1 MSPIHQVF
9 LGLGAGGES
18 YWIRS
23 IEPTGNGT
31 VEMRGYGFSGEA
43 VMSADRTDSGA
54 MYCLTGSGS
63 GPPNYPA
70 DKDGT
75 HIFKFDKDGTILAKK
90 SYFWGAGE
98 QGGCASMD
106 SDGNMYIGNGT
117 YGRMIKLNSS
127 LVEQARLDTGLSEYS
142 QNCDGFKFVGD
153 YIHVYSPSRYE
164 QEQGS
169 KSYQVLNKSD
179 LEPQNFG
186 TSNYNRRGL
195 TRFNN
200 AGPYMV
206 KNGKL
211 YIIQVSNYIG
221 NSSYH
226 DLLSQWDMSWNN
238 ANSPMDKDNDRDW
251 HVRLSKA
258 DGTTGHTGSNNTNC
272 LDVDDSG
279 NVYTAGPCMQSGT
292 GNSYRTPGNRNQFSK
307 LNSSGQIQWI
317 SSIERGADG
326 DGLYHWDQ
334 NYGDGGPLDIN
345 VSGNIL
351 RALCF
356 GKNNTQTS
364 KDGDKRDF
372 TIVKMNASTGAYIS
386 SYSVCNETKN
396 IIMNGGGRDMPHR
409 SLWTETAVYTTC
421 QCVLSGS
428 YGERFWI
435 LKLPI
440 DGGINGSYT
449 LDGQT
454 IKISDNDLS
463 AGDLSTSNKTWTS
476 NGSNDTD
483 YRTGLQSQSSS
494 TFTQYQYHTASY
506 STDLVDL

>member
-1 MSPIHQVF
+1 MTIHQVF
-9 LGLGAGGES
+9 LGLGAKGES

-31 VEMRGYGFSGEA
+31 VEMRGHNLSGEA
-43 VMSADRTDSGA
+43 VMSADGTDAGH
-54 MYCLTGSGS
+54 MYCITGSGS

-75 HIFKFDKDGTILAKK
+75 HIFKFDKDGTITQKQ
-90 SYFWGAGE
+90 SFFWGAGE
-98 QGGCASMD
+98 QGGCTSMD
-106 SDGNMYIGNGT
+106 SDGNMYIGTGE

-127 LVEQARLDTGLSEYS
+127 LVEQARLDTGKSKY
-142 QNCDGFKFVGD
+142 NYACDGFKFVGD
-153 YIHVYSPSRYE
+153 YIHIYSPSDWT
-164 QEQGS
+164 QSQGS
-169 KSYQVLNKSD
+169 KNYQVLNKSD

-186 TSNYNRRGL
+186 TSNYNTRGL

-200 AGPYMV
+200 PGPYTI

-211 YIIQVSNYIG
+211 YIIQNSNYIG

-251 HVRLSKA
+251 HVRLSKP
-258 DGTTGHTGSNNTNC
+258 DGTTGHTGSNYTNC
-272 LDVDDSG
+272 LYVDDSG
-279 NVYTAGPCMQSGT
+279 NVYTAGPCPQSGT
-292 GNSYRTPGNRNQFSK
+292 GNSYRTPGERNQFSK
-307 LNSSGQIQWI
+307 LNSSGQVQWM
-317 SSIERGADG
+317 SSIARGADG

-351 RALCF
+351 RALCH
-356 GKNNTQTS
+356 GKNNTQTDKS
-364 KDGDKRDF
+364 GDKRDF
-372 TIVKMNASTGAYIS
+372 TVVKMNASTGAYIS

-396 IIMNGGGRDMPHR
+396 IIPNGGKRDMPHR
-409 SLWTETAVYTTC
+409 CLWTETAVYTTC
-421 QCVLSGS
+421 QCQLSGS
-428 YGERFWI
+428 YGERLWI

-440 DGGINGSYT
+440 DGGVNGTYT

-454 IKISDNDLS
+454 VKISDNGLS
-463 AGDLSTSNKTWTS
+463 AGDLSTSTKTWTS
-476 NGSNDTD
+476 SGSNDTD
-483 YRTGLQSQSSS
+483 YRTGLNSQSSS

-506 STDLVDL
+506 NTDLLEM